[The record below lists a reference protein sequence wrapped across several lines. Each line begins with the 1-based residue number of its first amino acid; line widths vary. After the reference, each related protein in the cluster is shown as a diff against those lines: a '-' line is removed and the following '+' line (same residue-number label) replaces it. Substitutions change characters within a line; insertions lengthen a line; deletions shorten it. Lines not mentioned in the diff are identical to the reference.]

1 MVIAMRALEKKL
13 IRNLWQ
19 IRGQVLAIALVIAAA
34 VAMIVLSSGTYRS
47 LELTRN
53 LYYEQYRFADVFA
66 SLKRAPDSTL
76 AEIGQISGVVHASTS
91 IREYALLDMPGVI
104 EPVRGLFI
112 SLPEGVNPLNQLV
125 LRSGHWPE
133 ADSTEQVLVHEA
145 FAQAHDLHPGDP
157 IHATIYGKQHH
168 FTVAGIALSP
178 EFVYALGP
186 GDLIPD
192 NKRFGIF
199 WMNRDALASAG
210 NLKGAFN
217 EVALKLSPAANPDEV
232 VAGLDRILR
241 RYGGTGAFTREDQR
255 SDSFISS
262 ELKELKSMT
271 RIMPPIFLG
280 TAVFLLNIAIGR
292 LVETERGQL
301 GLLKAI
307 GYSDNAIGFHYLQTA
322 LVIACVGILIGW
334 PSGLWMGHGMA
345 ELYIAYF
352 KFPVLR
358 YHITP
363 GVFLGAATISL
374 AAAGLGALAAIRK
387 AVRLP
392 PAVAMAPPPP
402 PLYQTGL
409 GEKIGLF
416 RGITPSGRMVVRH
429 LVRWPFR
436 SGLTVLGVT
445 LSIALLLSTLNFFD
459 SIDVMLESF
468 FHRNNRQDLTISF
481 TEIRPDS
488 AAADIRHLDG
498 VLKVELQR
506 NVSARLVAGHL
517 SKRTAIQGLDPG
529 AELSQPLDIDGRKIF
544 LPAQG
549 VVLNE
554 WLARYLNIRQG
565 DLMRIEILEGRMPDF
580 RIPVTGVSK
589 EYVGLSAYI
598 SRTTLNRYLRDGPVA
613 NTAIVTVDASKLE
626 SIYRKIREM
635 PFVAGVTALDVSEA
649 LFRRLI
655 QQNLFTIVTF
665 YVLFASVLAFGVV
678 YNNARLTLIER
689 SREFSLLRVLGFHQ
703 REVAWILGG
712 EVALLTLLAL
722 PLGCILGYG
731 LVRLIVTFF
740 ASDLYRIPF
749 AIEPSTY
756 GYAVLVI
763 LIAAI
768 FSGLLALYRLG
779 ELDLLS
785 VLKERE

>member
-1 MVIAMRALEKKL
+1 MRALEKKL

-34 VAMIVLSSGTYRS
+34 VAMMVLSSGTYRS

-66 SLKRAPDSTL
+66 NLKRAPNRTM
-76 AEIGQISGVVHASTS
+76 AEIRQISGVVSADAS
-91 IREYALLDMPGVI
+91 IRQYALLDMPDVI
-104 EPVRGLFI
+104 EPVRGLFV
-112 SLPEGVNPLNQLV
+112 SLPEGTAPLNQLV
-125 LRSGHWPE
+125 LRTGKWPA
-133 ADSTEQVLVHEA
+133 ADSASQLLVHEA
-145 FAQAHDLHPGDP
+145 FAEAHDLRPGDR
-157 IHATIYGKQHH
+157 IQATIYGKRHA

-192 NKRFGIF
+192 NRRFGIF

-210 NLKGAFN
+210 NLDGALN
-217 EVALKLSPAANPDEV
+217 TVALKLSPAANPDEV
-232 VAGLDRILR
+232 IAELDQILA
-241 RYGGTGAFTREDQR
+241 RYGGTGAYTRKDQL
-255 SDSFISS
+255 SDSFIDS

-271 RIMPPIFLG
+271 RIMPPIFLVI
-280 TAVFLLNIAIGR
+280 AVFLLNIAIGR
-292 LVETERGQL
+292 LVETERGQI

-307 GYSDNAIGFHYLQTA
+307 GYGDMAIGFHYLQTA
-322 LVIACVGILIGW
+322 LMIACIGIGIGW
-334 PSGLWMGHGMA
+334 LSGGWMGHGMA
-345 ELYIAYF
+345 QMYIEYF

-363 GVFLGAATISL
+363 DVFLGAAAISI
-374 AAAGLGALAAIRK
+374 AAASLGAMAAIRK

-402 PLYQTGL
+402 PRYQTGF
-409 GEKIGLF
+409 GEKMGLF
-416 RGITPSGRMVVRH
+416 RGITPSGRMIIRH

-445 LSIALLLSTLNFFD
+445 MAIALLLSTLNFFD
-459 SIDVMLESF
+459 SIDVMLDSF
-468 FHRNNRQDLTISF
+468 FHRNNRQDMTLSF

-488 AAADIRHLDG
+488 AAADLRHLDG

-506 NVSARLVAGHL
+506 NVSARLVSGHV
-517 SKRTAIQGLDPG
+517 SKRTAVQGLDPG
-529 AELSQPLDIDGRKIF
+529 AELSYPLDMSGRKIF
-544 LPAQG
+544 LPAEG
-549 VVLNE
+549 VVLNA
-554 WLARYLNIRQG
+554 WLARYLNVRQG
-565 DLMRIEILEGRMPDF
+565 DLLGIEVLEGRMPELW
-580 RIPVTGVSK
+580 IPVTGVSK
-589 EYVGLSAYI
+589 EYVGLSAYMN
-598 SRTTLNRYLRDGPVA
+598 RTTLNRYLRDGPVA
-613 NTAIVTVDASKLE
+613 NTAIVTVDATKQRSF
-626 SIYRKIREM
+626 YRKIREM
-635 PFVAGVTALDVSEA
+635 PFVAGVTSLDVSEA

-712 EVALLTLLAL
+712 EVALLTFLAL

-749 AIEPSTY
+749 AIEGSTY
-756 GYAVLVI
+756 GYAVIAI
-763 LIAAI
+763 LIAAVL
-768 FSGLLALYRLG
+768 SGLLALYRLR